1 MKKGVKTILLVVLTI
16 STLLNV
22 YFIKSNLNM
31 AFLREEPKNYKMY
44 ILYKEYALE
53 TKDDVILIKNY
64 EGEIL
69 GAGKN
74 LSEGIK
80 ILSEKANN

>member
-1 MKKGVKTILLVVLTI
+1 MKRGIRNIILVALTI

-22 YFIKSNLNM
+22 YFIKLYLDT

-64 EGEIL
+64 EGNIL

-74 LSEGIK
+74 LSEGLK
-80 ILSEKANN
+80 ILSEKAYN